1 MYILVYQSVRSYTFF
16 VLSMSVQ
23 HKQITTTLKSGSSLK
38 IKPDAKLHTYISLF
52 SSAGIGCYGFKE
64 ENFECIATVEL
75 LERRLKIQSHN
86 KKCRY
91 KSGYIAGDLT
101 TDSAKKLIFKELSL
115 WRKKFE
121 LSDLDVLIA
130 TPPCQGMSV
139 ANHKKKDE
147 LNRNSL
153 VIESIKLTK
162 EIKPKVFIFENV
174 KAFLNSAC
182 TDIDGT
188 DKSIKQAIEGNL
200 AGDYNIHSQILN
212 FKDYGNPSSRT
223 RTLVIGVRKGL
234 KEITPLDLFPDR
246 QEEVTLRQ
254 TIGHLPSLKKM
265 GEISPNDI
273 YHSFRN
279 YSPHME
285 AWIADIKEGESAFD
299 NTDISKIPHTV
310 KDGIIVYNTRKN
322 GDKYTRQRWEA
333 VAPCIHTR
341 NDILASQNT
350 VHPVDNRVFSI
361 RELMLMMSVPANFR
375 WSEISFDKL
384 NKLTV
389 EEKRAFLKKEEI
401 NIRQNLGEAVP
412 TIIFKQI
419 AQKIRLSLDKDS
431 LTEQEVNAVIQKKR
445 LTKQT
450 NLVAFIKKNHSLGFP
465 LLSKIAELANS
476 KRDANAAYYTRQDIC
491 FSIINS
497 LPEAKSYRELRVL
510 EPSIG
515 VGNFLPVLI
524 SKYQIVGKVMIDV
537 VDIDPYSIQVLKELV
552 KTLNVPQNIKIN
564 FITGDFLLHQF
575 DKQYDIIVGNPPYG
589 KITKDKLLLN
599 KYKATAKN
607 IDTNNIFA
615 FFIEKSLRLGKIVS
629 LIVPKSLIN
638 APEFNETRKLL
649 AECRIAKIFDFGE
662 KGFKGVKIETIC
674 FIVEPNKKPD
684 TTEIESL
691 ITNDVEKKE
700 QKYITDTRFPYWLIY
715 RNELFDSITERMRF
729 GIFNAYRDRS
739 ITKAITKTT
748 EGKYRVLKSRNIGD
762 NRIIDIEGYD
772 SYMDD
777 ISNLDVAK
785 YLNRTDCVLVPN
797 LTYNPRA
804 CFLPVNCIVDGS
816 VAILTVKD
824 EKIKITTKDLSF
836 FGTEEYSRFYAIA
849 RNRGSRS
856 MNIDNNSV
864 YFFGKLKNSI

>member
-1 MYILVYQSVRSYTFF
+1 
-16 VLSMSVQ
+16 MSVP
-23 HKQITTTLKSGSSLK
+23 HKQITNTSKSGSSLK
-38 IKPDAKLHTYISLF
+38 SKSGTKLHTYISLF

-64 ENFECIATVEL
+64 EKFECIATVEL

-101 TDSAKKLIFKELSL
+101 TDSAKKRVFKELNL
-115 WRKKFE
+115 WKKNFG
-121 LSDLDVLIA
+121 LSNLDVLIA

-153 VIESIKLTK
+153 VIESIRLTK
-162 EIKPKVFIFENV
+162 EIKPKFFIFENV
-174 KAFLNSAC
+174 KAFLTSVC
-182 TDIDGT
+182 TDTDGT

-223 RTLVIGVRKGL
+223 RTLVIGVRKDL
-234 KEITPLDLFPDR
+234 KEITPLDLFPEK
-246 QEEVTLRQ
+246 QGEETLRQ

-299 NTDISKIPHTV
+299 NTDISKIPQTV
-310 KDGIIVYNTRKN
+310 KDGIIVYNARKN
-322 GDKYTRQRWEA
+322 GDKYTRQCWEA
-333 VAPCIHTR
+333 VAPCVHTR

-361 RELMLMMSVPANFR
+361 RELMLMMSVPTNFK
-375 WSEISFDKL
+375 WSEIPFEKL
-384 NKLTV
+384 NQLTV

-412 TIIFKQI
+412 TVIFKQI
-419 AQKIRLSLDKDS
+419 AQKIRFALDKDN
-431 LTEQEVNAVIQKKR
+431 LTEQEINALIQKKN
-445 LTKQT
+445 LIKQA
-450 NLVAFIKKNHSLGFP
+450 NLLDFIKNNHSLGFP

-491 FSIINS
+491 FSIIKS
-497 LPEAKSYRELRVL
+497 LPEVKFYRELRIL

-524 SKYQIVGKVMIDV
+524 SKYQTVNKVIIDV
-537 VDIDPYSIQVLKELV
+537 VDIDPYSIKVLKELV
-552 KTLNVPQNIKIN
+552 KTLRVPKNIKIN
-564 FITGDFLLHQF
+564 FITDDFLLHQF
-575 DKQYDIIVGNPPYG
+575 DKQYDIIIGNPPYG
-589 KITKDKLLLN
+589 KITKDKSLLN
-599 KYKATAKN
+599 KYKIAAKN
-607 IDTNNIFA
+607 LDTNNIFA

-638 APEFNETRKLL
+638 APEFNKTRELL
-649 AECRIAKIFDFGE
+649 AGCRIAKIFDFGE
-662 KGFKGVKIETIC
+662 KGFKGVKIETVC
-674 FIVEPNKKPD
+674 FIVEPNKTPAV
-684 TTEIESL
+684 TEIESL
-691 ITNDVEKKE
+691 ITNDIEKKE
-700 QKYITDTRFPYWLIY
+700 QEYITDFRFPYWLIY
-715 RNELFDSITERMRF
+715 RNELFDSIAKRMQF

-739 ITKAITKTT
+739 ITKATTKTT
-748 EGKYRVLKSRNIGD
+748 KGKYRVLKSRNIGD
-762 NRIIDIEGYD
+762 NRIIDIEDYD
-772 SYMDD
+772 SYIDD
-777 ISNLDVAK
+777 ISNLDVSK
-785 YLNRTDCVLVPN
+785 FLNKTDCVLVPN

-804 CFLPVNCIVDGS
+804 CFLPPNCIVDGS
-816 VAILTVKD
+816 VAILTAKD
-824 EKIKITTKDLSF
+824 ERVKITAKDLSF
-836 FGTEEYSRFYAIA
+836 FGTEEYSQFYAIA
-849 RNRGSRS
+849 RNKGSRS

-864 YFFGKLKNSI
+864 FFFGLIKQLV